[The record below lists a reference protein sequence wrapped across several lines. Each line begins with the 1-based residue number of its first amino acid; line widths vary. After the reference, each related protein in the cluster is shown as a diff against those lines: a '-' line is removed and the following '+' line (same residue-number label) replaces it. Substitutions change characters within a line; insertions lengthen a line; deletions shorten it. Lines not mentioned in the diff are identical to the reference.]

1 MLHAILLALLMLV
14 TTPTHATV
22 VEQTYEGYSQYND
35 YYIVEV
41 KDALPAQAD
50 IDRVI
55 TRHGVWLRPFSRYI
69 YTMPPLVS
77 DTATVAR
84 IAEAIREL
92 ASCPAGPAP
101 EGDFHE

>member
-41 KDALPAQAD
+41 KDK
-50 IDRVI
+50 
-55 TRHGVWLRPFSRYI
+55 
-69 YTMPPLVS
+69 
-77 DTATVAR
+77 
-84 IAEAIREL
+84 
-92 ASCPAGPAP
+92 
-101 EGDFHE
+101 DF

>member
-41 KDALPAQAD
+41 KDEDFYYEVEAD
-50 IDRVI
+50 DLDVGDEI
-55 TRHGVWLRPFSRYI
+55 TVYFIGEYPVKVVYEWR
-69 YTMPPLVS
+69 
-77 DTATVAR
+77 
-84 IAEAIREL
+84 
-92 ASCPAGPAP
+92 
-101 EGDFHE
+101 